1 LKPVV
6 WSELP
11 DLKQWREKKT
21 GIKELYVTKK
31 EDRQNNIE
39 EVRNGTRMR
48 QNAKED
54 NIKKCKIVTH
64 DTRDEIK
71 KCDV

>member
-1 LKPVV
+1 
-6 WSELP
+6 
-11 DLKQWREKKT
+11 
-21 GIKELYVTKK
+21 VTKK
-31 EDRQNNIE
+31 ENGQNNIE

-54 NIKKCKIVTH
+54 NIKKCKVVTH

-71 KCDV
+71 KWDVKKKRKKR